1 MWEETPFL
9 THPGAGKGWVTAT
22 TCPLR
27 GYSMANKKGGANR
40 ADRASSRTCSRAL
53 RSYTFKYADS
63 RREDLFPQVK
73 SKLQVCERG
82 VQVCERGVNGQSS
95 LCGSTSLFY
104 RSHVAWRP
112 ASSRRADTHLTG
124 HLQDPAQARQGQVR
138 ARCGARLEDGVP
150 MAGGCPL
157 FAWHCDGQ

>member
-9 THPGAGKGWVTAT
+9 THPGAGKGWITAT

-73 SKLQVCERG
+73 SGPAGLLERG
-82 VQVCERGVNGQSS
+82 PGLRERGQ
-95 LCGSTSLFY
+95 
-104 RSHVAWRP
+104 RSI
-112 ASSRRADTHLTG
+112 
-124 HLQDPAQARQGQVR
+124 
-138 ARCGARLEDGVP
+138 
-150 MAGGCPL
+150 
-157 FAWHCDGQ
+157 